1 MENLEKDMNTLANDL
16 VDELI
21 KSLGFRQN
29 GLMRPF
35 IKMLVWKPMIRFSEL
50 ATKFDYMIVNE
61 GFQKAS
67 DWFISHFVDRVKTFG
82 MENVPSTGPLV
93 IASNHPGAY
102 DSLVIAAN
110 ILRDD
115 LKIISSN
122 IPFVKK
128 LPITS
133 EHMIFSSQDT
143 HVRMGVVRQAIRHL
157 KDGGALL
164 VFARGTMDPDPAY
177 MPGSEEELTKW
188 SSSLGLFLRK
198 VPQAKLV
205 ISLVSG
211 VLAEEYI
218 NHPATLFRN
227 GRVNKQRLS
236 EFFQVMNQLL
246 FPGKLMV
253 SPSLSFAPSLTLEE
267 LGNHKDLK
275 EITREIVKKTQEQ
288 FETHKTQFLTPMQVN
303 AI

>member
-16 VDELI
+16 VDELN
-21 KSLGFRQN
+21 KSLGFRQD

-35 IKMLVWKPMIRFSEL
+35 LKLLVWKPMIRFSEL
-50 ATKFDYMIVNE
+50 ATKFDYRIVNE

-67 DWFISHFVDRVKTFG
+67 DWFISHFVDRVKIFG
-82 MENVPSTGPLV
+82 AENVPSTGPLV

-110 ILRDD
+110 IPRDD

-128 LPITS
+128 LPTTS
-133 EHMIFSSQDT
+133 EHMIFSAQDAF
-143 HVRMGVVRQAIRHL
+143 VRMGAVRQAIRHL

-164 VFARGTMDPDPAY
+164 VFARGTMDPDPAF

-188 SSSLGLFLRK
+188 TSSLGLFLRK
-198 VPQAKLV
+198 VPQAKLA

-211 VLAEEYI
+211 VLAQKYI

-253 SPSLSFAPSLTLEE
+253 SPSLSFAPSLSLEE

-275 EITREIVKKTQEQ
+275 EITGEIVKKAQEQ
-288 FETHKTQFLTPMQVN
+288 FETHKTQFLVPMQVN
-303 AI
+303 AL